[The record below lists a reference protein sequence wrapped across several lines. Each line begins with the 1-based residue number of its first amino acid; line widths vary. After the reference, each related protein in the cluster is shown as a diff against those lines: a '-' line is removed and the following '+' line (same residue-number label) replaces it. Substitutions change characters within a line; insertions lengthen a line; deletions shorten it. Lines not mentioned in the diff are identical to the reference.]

1 MKKTIAAAVALM
13 LSATTATHAQTDAA
27 REAAINANRF
37 TLAMA
42 REALKAQEDKNDNL
56 VISPYNA
63 MTNMALVGSGAEGAT
78 KKEFETALF
87 GKDGAMDAGT
97 TAFAGLNTA
106 LLDNAKGKVDLLTA
120 NGIWVNKALAKL
132 SDSYAKMATENFKAS
147 MSAEDFGDKA
157 TVDKINT
164 WAGDN
169 TKGLIT
175 KIISQLQPSDA
186 MVLASALYF
195 KGKWTYP
202 FDKSDTTDK
211 KFAQDGGKEIT
222 VPMMKRQFAD
232 GDIRWQEKDGYQ
244 AVTMTYG
251 AEGATPTRIVLLRP
265 TDAKL
270 SARDWLA
277 QQETD
282 APAWL
287 DLYGYENVA
296 GTVELPRIELKQ
308 HHDLVPVLKALGIT
322 TAFTGS
328 ADFSKMVTEGSSPLF
343 ISAVTHDVVFKTDEE
358 GSEAAAVTTTMMAG
372 SAMPREPKRINIAFD
387 RSFVFALQDTLT
399 GAVFFLGAVNDP
411 GTSK

>member
-42 REALKAQEDKNDNL
+42 REALRAQEDKTDNM

-63 MTNMALVGSGAEGAT
+63 MTNMALVANGADGAT
-78 KKEFETALF
+78 KAEFEKALF
-87 GKDGAMDAGT
+87 GREGT
-97 TAFAGLNTA
+97 MEQATAAFTTLNTV

-120 NGIWVNKALAKL
+120 NGIWVNRALAKL
-132 SDSYAKMATENFKAS
+132 SGDYSKMAADKF
-147 MSAEDFGDKA
+147 SAEMSDEDFKDEK
-157 TVDKINT
+157 TVDKINA
-164 WAGDN
+164 WAGEN

-175 KIISQLQPSDA
+175 KIISKLQDSDA

-202 FDKSDTTDK
+202 FDKGDTTDK
-211 KFAQDGGKEIT
+211 KFTRDGGKDIT
-222 VPMMKRQFAD
+222 VPMMKHEFSN
-232 GDIRWQEKDGYQ
+232 GDVRWQEKDGYQ

-251 AEGATPTRIVLLRP
+251 AEGAVPTRIVLLRP

-277 QQETD
+277 QQEGE

-287 DLYGYENVA
+287 DLYGYEDAA
-296 GTVELPRIELKQ
+296 GTVQLPRIELKQ
-308 HHDLVPVLKALGIT
+308 HHDLVPVLKSLGIE

-328 ADFSKMVTEGSSPLF
+328 ADFSKMVDKDSQKLF

-372 SAMPREPKRINIAFD
+372 SAAPREPKRINIAFD
-387 RSFVFALQDTLT
+387 RSFVFALQDTQT
-399 GAVFFLGAVNDP
+399 GAVFFMGAVNDP
-411 GTSK
+411 GTGK